1 MRDITDMDRMVLK
14 PGDVLVLR
22 PRERLRAEEMERLTQ
37 RAERMHRQHSLRVIV
52 VDYCCDMAV
61 LTPPKGK

>member
-1 MRDITDMDRMVLK
+1 MRDIADMDKLVLN

-22 PRERLRAEEMERLTQ
+22 PRERLSAEEMERLTQ
-37 RAERMHRQHSLRVIV
+37 RAERMHRQHNFRVIV
-52 VDYCCDMAV
+52 VDHGCDMAV